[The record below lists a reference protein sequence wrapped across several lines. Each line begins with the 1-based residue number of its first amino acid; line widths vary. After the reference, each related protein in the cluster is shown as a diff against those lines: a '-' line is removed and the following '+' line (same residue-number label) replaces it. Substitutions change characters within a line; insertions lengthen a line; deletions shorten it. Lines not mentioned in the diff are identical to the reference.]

1 MVATIQVRLPAP
13 HKVTLKIKYMKV
25 NRKAGNRNSWQ
36 EMDIESRQ
44 AVYLAERLVE
54 DKRGVEAGGKR
65 YNNCT
70 LEIRYGNNIYNTQ
83 IDIVDNDGLVIALYS
98 DGYFYD
104 STYKQQVELF

>member
-1 MVATIQVRLPAP
+1 
-13 HKVTLKIKYMKV
+13 MKV
-25 NRKAGNRNSWQ
+25 IRKSGNRNSWQ

-54 DKRGVEAGGKR
+54 DKRGVETGGKR

-83 IDIVDNDGLVIALYS
+83 IDIVDNDGLVIAFYS

-104 STYKQQVELF
+104 STCTQQVELF

>member
-1 MVATIQVRLPAP
+1 
-13 HKVTLKIKYMKV
+13 MKV

-54 DKRGVEAGGKR
+54 DKHGVETEGKR

-70 LEIRYGNNIYNTQ
+70 LEIRYGSNIYNTQ
-83 IDIVDNDGLVIALYS
+83 INIVNSDGLIVALYS

-104 STYKQQVELF
+104 CAYKQQVKLF

>member
-1 MVATIQVRLPAP
+1 
-13 HKVTLKIKYMKV
+13 MKV
-25 NRKAGNRNSWQ
+25 IRKSGNRNSWQ

-54 DKRGVEAGGKR
+54 DKRGVETGGKR

-70 LEIRYGNNIYNTQ
+70 LEIRYGNNNYNTQ
-83 IDIVDNDGLVIALYS
+83 IDIVDNDGLVIAFYS

-104 STYKQQVELF
+104 STCKQQVELF